1 MNAKPPLK
9 VNVSPDKMKAY
20 LTLPR
25 SLDGGGYPHTADD
38 VYDAL
43 GHVSVEG
50 GVLLDRIDEIIAGQ
64 HYVNREVIAEG
75 QPAVHGTDAQIELL
89 VELPETGKPQEKES
103 GRVDY
108 RDLGL
113 VINVSAGQ
121 PLARKIPPTEGTP
134 GFNVLGRPLPAHNG
148 RDVPL
153 PTGHGTQLSETDP
166 LLVVA
171 TINGQLHIRKYGKT
185 LRLSVEQTFTVNG
198 DVDFSTGNLNVDGQV
213 IIHGNVRSGFE
224 VKATGDITV
233 HGFLEDATLE
243 SDSDVYVKKGVVSG
257 PNRANIVAQGDVY
270 LQFADRTNV
279 AAGGNIYVEREAVRC
294 HFQAEDSI
302 IVGSEGTQRGDIV
315 AGTMVAGNHI
325 NVVNVGS
332 RRGAV
337 TRLRVGEKPSLARK
351 RRESQKRLETATKNL
366 QQVNAQI
373 ATLEGMKDAFGQLPP
388 DRADLLSRLEGVQAI
403 LNEEAQGLRAQLEAM
418 AREKEEGKPHVI
430 VYGHLAAWT
439 EIIIKDQMR
448 MFTGAEEHVQID
460 LTDDGGSVVAT
471 SLP

>member
-1 MNAKPPLK
+1 
-9 VNVSPDKMKAY
+9 MKAY

-25 SLDGGGYPHTADD
+25 SLDGEPYPYTVDD
-38 VYDAL
+38 VYEAL
-43 GHVSVEG
+43 GQASVEG
-50 GVLLDRIDEIIAGQ
+50 GVLLDKIDEIIAGQ
-64 HYVNREVIAEG
+64 RYVNRELVAEG
-75 QPAVHGTDAQIELL
+75 QPAIHGTDAQIELL
-89 VELPETGKPQEKES
+89 VDLPEAGRPQEKES

-108 RDLGL
+108 RNLGL

-121 PLARKIPPTEGTP
+121 SLARKIPPTQGTP

-153 PTGHGTQLSETDP
+153 PTGHGTQLSEADP
-166 LLVVA
+166 LELIA
-171 TINGQLHIRKYGKT
+171 SINGQLHIRDYGKT
-185 LRLSVEQTFTVNG
+185 VRLSVEQTFTVNG
-198 DVDFSTGNLNVDGQV
+198 DVDFSTGNLDVDGQV
-213 IIHGNVRSGFE
+213 IIHGNVRSGFK

-233 HGFLEDATLE
+233 HGFLEDAALE

-257 PNRANIVAQGDVY
+257 PNRANIVAQGDVH

-279 AAGGNIYVEREAVRC
+279 AAGGNVYVEREAVRC

-302 IVGSEGTQRGDIV
+302 IVGSEDTQRGDIV
-315 AGTMVAGNHI
+315 AGTMVAGNDI

-337 TRLRVGEKPSLARK
+337 TRLRVGEKPSRARK
-351 RRESQKRLETATKNL
+351 RRESQKRLDADIKNL

-373 ATLEGMKDAFGQLPP
+373 SILEGLKDDFGQLPA

-403 LNEEAQGLRAQLEAM
+403 LNEEAEELRKQLEDM
-418 AREKEEGKPHVI
+418 AQDREKGKPRVI

-448 MFTGAEEHVQID
+448 MFTGALEHVLID
-460 LTDDGGSVVAT
+460 LTDDDGSVVAT
-471 SLP
+471 ALP